1 MKIGIVGGSFD
12 PIHHG
17 HLIMAEHVRIKKQ
30 LDKVIFIPTG
40 NAPHKKY
47 KNSGETRI
55 EMVELAISNNDCFIS
70 CDIDIKKPDVT
81 YTVDTMKE
89 LKLKYP
95 KCDFYFI
102 IGLDNLF
109 DLETWNG
116 IDRLGNYTKFLV
128 SQRIYE
134 NSLEK
139 NAIDKCNELRKKY
152 NLEIEIVDTPI
163 IEISSSDIR
172 KRIQENLSINYLTT
186 EKVIEYIKYNRLYK

>member
-47 KNSGETRI
+47 KNSGETRLA
-55 EMVELAISNNDCFIS
+55 MVELAISNNDCFIA
-70 CDIDIKKPDVT
+70 CDIDIKKSYVT
-81 YTVDTMKE
+81 YTIDTMKE
-89 LKLKYP
+89 LKFKYP

-109 DLETWNG
+109 DLETWNE
-116 IDRLGNYTKFLV
+116 IENLGDYTKFLV
-128 SQRIYE
+128 SQRNYE
-134 NSLEK
+134 NHLDK
-139 NAIDKCNELRKKY
+139 NAIEKCHELRKKY

-163 IEISSSDIR
+163 VEISSSDIR
-172 KRIQENLSINYLTT
+172 KRIQENLSIKYLTT
-186 EKVIEYIKYNRLYK
+186 EKVIEYIEDKRLYK